1 VTDRCA
7 IPGCG
12 GEVEIIYLDRGLC
25 DKHWNELIADDA
37 SRTRLRMG
45 LGLDTTTSPALEA
58 DMSETETTAAEG
70 AAEETTVAKKTKGT
84 KKAKLAKTAK
94 PKAVK
99 AKASKPKR
107 EKVESG
113 PEPTRVFA
121 VRVTDQELAA
131 LHRTA
136 GPRNASRFGRAVLA
150 AFAGEDEA
158 AFRSVLK
165 EAREARG

>member
-70 AAEETTVAKKTKGT
+70 AAEETTLEKKTKGT

-94 PKAVK
+94 PKVVK
-99 AKASKPKR
+99 AKAPKPKR
-107 EKVESG
+107 ESG
-113 PEPTRVFA
+113 PKPDRTFA
-121 VRVTDQELAA
+121 IRITGDELAA
-131 LHRTA
+131 IHKAA
-136 GPRNASRFGRAVLA
+136 GPRNATRFIRSVAA
-150 AFAGEDEA
+150 AFAQADTKAFARILEEA
-158 AFRSVLK
+158 AQN
-165 EAREARG
+165 RG